1 MWIVSREIR
10 KKEKEKKKPL
20 NQWKSSTGSEKKR
33 EVKFKTE
40 EISNSEVSIL
50 K

>member
-10 KKEKEKKKPL
+10 KKEKEKKKP
-20 NQWKSSTGSEKKR
+20 
-33 EVKFKTE
+33 E

-50 K
+50 T